1 MLPRP
6 ETSPLTAPRSGLMTL
21 SLPEDFQL
29 GQYRLLKV
37 LAQGGFGMTYLA
49 TDTDSGEKVVIKE
62 NLPRTFAYRRENT
75 YEVCPVSN
83 EGAFK
88 ERFEWSLSRFID
100 EANTLSKLNHPNIV
114 KVLQAF
120 KTLGT
125 AYYVMP
131 WVGGRELSKA
141 APSAE
146 ELNEAWLAPIL
157 QKLLN
162 ALNYLHSAGV
172 VHRDLKPSNILVTQE
187 GTPILIDF
195 GTARSLVGEHTGTIM
210 ESPGYTPIEQL
221 QTEGNKGP
229 WSDIYALGATCYRL
243 ITGEK
248 PPTALE
254 RLSDS
259 EDCAT
264 LSLSP
269 QLQARFSQ
277 NFLQAID
284 KALQLHPE
292 QRWQS
297 AEEWQNSLTSPP
309 SEEKIELPR
318 TQSAAPKKTTPLRR
332 KPLSTILQSGKNKS
346 QKLWLISAVLTFAA
360 ISLVLA
366 AAYKKYSPLLAH
378 SESIAEPT
386 TQQALPEETPPPAQP
401 PITPKQYQEF
411 INLFGGPQHNLP
423 PMLPGAR
430 RKELAHRV
438 QENPQL
444 VEYSRSQAENTNT
457 PANWYAW
464 SCLQMF
470 NLIPEAN
477 RKEGLRWLRKAAEAN
492 YAPAQLALGYRYEK
506 GLDIERNAQQATF
519 WYGKAKSLPA
529 ANYHLGL
536 CYLRSSGSN
545 TDIKTGIDY
554 IRKAA
559 ENGYPEAMYTLGE
572 YYRRGTHCEQNQTAA
587 IQWFR
592 KAIQENSPDAM
603 IRLGCMHRDGL
614 GVDRNEAEAQRLHQ
628 MAFAH
633 WQNAAEAGEVS
644 AIIHLAECY
653 THGWGTEVNHEQV
666 FHLYTL
672 AAARKDPEAICRL
685 AMCHAQ
691 EIGTV
696 RDDRQAIHLMTEAA
710 AMGLPEAQYRL
721 AELYKAQAQQDEQ
734 LLSRVFHC
742 YEQAAKQNLAP
753 AQYELA
759 LCYEFGTG
767 TEKNLNLAFDWYQ
780 KSAEMGHAPA
790 MHRLGLFHEKG
801 VISAPAPQEAFK
813 WYTRAAERGYA
824 NAIFSLGVCY
834 DWGIGTP
841 QDHTAALEQYTKAAE
856 QGHST
861 AMYNLALCYEEGT
874 GTAIDEH
881 QAFIWF
887 GRAAAAGQ
895 TEAQFKLGT
904 YYYHGKE
911 TDKNELT
918 ALEWFNKAAE
928 RQQNEAQYYLGL
940 IYENGISGDNGT
952 ELQPDSVTAFE
963 WYKKATLQDNP
974 DAIVALGRC
983 FENGIG
989 TAQDLEKAFEC
1000 YSKAAALEHADGLY
1014 HTARFLQLGINNIT
1028 VDVDMA
1034 IKMYREAAAKGHEEA
1049 QQKLNELTR

>member
-6 ETSPLTAPRSGLMTL
+6 ETTPLTAPRSGLMTL
-21 SLPEDFQL
+21 SLPDDYQL
-29 GQYRLLKV
+29 GQYRILKV

-49 TDTDSGEKVVIKE
+49 TDTNSGEKVVIKE

-75 YEVCPVSN
+75 HEVCPVSN

-88 ERFEWSLSRFID
+88 ERFDWSLSRFID

-131 WVGGRELSKA
+131 WVGGRELHKV
-141 APSAE
+141 APSAAE
-146 ELNEAWLAPIL
+146 INEAWLAPIL
-157 QKLLN
+157 QKLLD

-172 VHRDLKPSNILVTQE
+172 IHRDLKPSNILITK
-187 GTPILIDF
+187 GRTPIIIDF
-195 GTARSLVGEHTGTIM
+195 GTARSLLGEQTGTIM

-254 RLSDS
+254 RLSGVD
-259 EDCAT
+259 DCAT
-264 LSLSP
+264 LSQSP
-269 QLQARFSQ
+269 QLQARFSH

-297 AEEWQNSLTSPP
+297 AVEWQNSLTSHT
-309 SEEKIELPR
+309 SEEKIALPR
-318 TQSAAPKKTTPLRR
+318 IENAASRKTESLRR
-332 KPLSTILQSGKNKS
+332 KPLSAVLQSGKNKS
-346 QKLWLISAVLTFAA
+346 RKLWRISALLTFAA
-360 ISLVLA
+360 IGLVLA
-366 AAYKKYSPLLAH
+366 AAYKKYSPLLAQ
-378 SESIAEPT
+378 SEDIPEPT
-386 TQQALPEETPPPAQP
+386 TQKDLPETTLPPAHP
-401 PITPKQYQEF
+401 PITPNQYQEF
-411 INLFGGPQHNLP
+411 ISLFEGSQHSLA
-423 PMLPGAR
+423 PMLPGAL
-430 RKELAHRV
+430 RKELARIV
-438 QENPQL
+438 QENPL
-444 VEYSRSQAENTNT
+444 LIEYSRQQAETTKT
-457 PANWYAW
+457 PASWYAW
-464 SCLQMF
+464 SCLQLF
-470 NLIPEAN
+470 NLIPDAN
-477 RKEGLRWLRKAAEAN
+477 REDGLSWLKKAAEAN

-506 GLDIERNAQQATF
+506 GLDIDRNAQQAAF
-519 WYGKAKSLPA
+519 WYDKAKALPA

-536 CYLRSSGSN
+536 CYLRNSGSS
-545 TDIKTGIDY
+545 TDIETGIDF

-559 ENGYPEAMYTLGE
+559 EKGYPEAMYTLGE
-572 YYRRGTHCEQNQTAA
+572 YCRRGTHCEQNLTEAR
-587 IQWFR
+587 QWLR
-592 KAIQENSPDAM
+592 KAIQEGSPEAM
-603 IRLGCMHRDGL
+603 IRLGCMYREGS
-614 GVDRNEAEAQRLHQ
+614 GVSRNEAEAQRLHQ
-628 MAFAH
+628 LAFAH

-672 AAARKDPEAICRL
+672 AADRRDAEAISRL

-721 AELYKAQAQQDEQ
+721 AELYKSQAQQDEQ
-734 LLSRVFHC
+734 IQSRVFHC
-742 YEQAAKQNLAP
+742 YEQAAQQNLAP
-753 AQYELA
+753 AQYELG

-801 VISAPAPQEAFK
+801 VISAPSPQEAFK
-813 WYTRAAERGYA
+813 WYSRAAERGYA
-824 NAIFSLGVCY
+824 NGIFSLGVCY
-834 DWGIGTP
+834 DWGIGTS
-841 QDHTAALEQYTKAAE
+841 QDHTAALAQYAKAAE
-856 QGHST
+856 LGHST

-874 GTAIDEH
+874 GTAVDEQ

-887 GRAAAAGQ
+887 GRAAAEGQ

-904 YYYHGKE
+904 YYYHGRE
-911 TDKNELT
+911 TAKNEHT

-928 RQQNEAQYYLGL
+928 QNQNEAQYYLGL
-940 IYENGISGDNGT
+940 IYENGISGDNGA
-952 ELQPDSVTAFE
+952 ELRPDSAAAFE
-963 WYKKATLQDNP
+963 WYKKSAGQDNP

-989 TAQDLEKAFEC
+989 TEQDLDKAFEC
-1000 YSKAAALEHADGLY
+1000 YSKAAALEHPDGLY
-1014 HTARFLQLGINNIT
+1014 RTARFLQLGINNIT

-1034 IKMYREAAAKGHEEA
+1034 IRMFREAATKGHEEA
-1049 QQKLNELTR
+1049 QQRLNELTR